1 MQPFARLCALLFA
14 ASIPLAA
21 NAIDV
26 TAETLA
32 YVSPGDE
39 IEILFGV
46 WNYGRNNPGDSPY
59 PTEIG
64 LEIIGQPGTGSLF
77 EGWLESLDGT
87 VSIPFSL
94 LVTPGSFAAGG
105 DPPIDVAV
113 ISGTVVISEATSE
126 LLFGANIGSYNDA
139 ARIRLLNLGDGFTL
153 GIGPGYTVRNA
164 ASEPGI
170 GGDGAVHTAGLTGQI
185 LVSNPEP
192 STWLTLGGA
201 IALLG
206 ILRRRRRRVS

>member
-1 MQPFARLCALLFA
+1 MKQFARLVALLFA

-21 NAIDV
+21 GPIDV
-26 TAETLA
+26 TAETFA
-32 YVSPGDE
+32 YVHPGAQ
-39 IEILFGV
+39 IEIRFGV

-64 LEIIGQPGTGSLF
+64 LEIIGQLGTGSLF

-87 VSIPFSL
+87 VSVPFSL
-94 LVTPGSFAAGG
+94 LVTPGSFAASGN
-105 DPPIDVAV
+105 PSIDVAV
-113 ISGTVVISEATSE
+113 ISGFVVIPESISE
-126 LLFGANIGSYNDA
+126 LLFGANIGSYNSA
-139 ARIRLLNLGDGFTL
+139 ARIRLVNLGDGFTL

-164 ASEPGI
+164 VSEPGI

-206 ILRRRRRRVS
+206 TLRRLPRRVS